1 MCEAVVLVCNEQTT
15 GEKLRYLIGRMVGDR
30 LTVLPC
36 HLMLKGF
43 YSKPADG
50 CTFSVDVAL

>member
-1 MCEAVVLVCNEQTT
+1 MLVCNEQTT
-15 GEKLRYLIGRMVGDR
+15 GEKLRYLIGRMVGGR

-43 YSKPADG
+43 YSKPAEG